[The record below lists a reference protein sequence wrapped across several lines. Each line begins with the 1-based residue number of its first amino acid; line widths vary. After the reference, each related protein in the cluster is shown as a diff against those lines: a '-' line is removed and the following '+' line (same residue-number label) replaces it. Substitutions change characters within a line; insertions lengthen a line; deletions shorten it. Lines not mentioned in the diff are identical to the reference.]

1 MSYKILQV
9 PSQFPLDAVERDCY
23 GFYMFRRS
31 SVVEQLTVNQFVASS
46 SLARGA
52 TSLFLLNQTFSF

>member
-23 GFYMFRRS
+23 EFYVFRRS
-31 SVVEQLTVNQFVASS
+31 SVVEQLTVNQFVVGSTPTA
-46 SLARGA
+46 GA
-52 TSLFLLNQTFSF
+52 NLIKLL